1 MGKPQRS
8 KYSTNYTKVSQF
20 ITPVPYSC
28 LAMDNSC
35 PPARKK
41 GGRASLVSFISFY
54 LLGWNKTIQPPSQVP
69 VKGMLICSGGLHEE
83 VERRRTKEKH

>member
-8 KYSTNYTKVSQF
+8 KYS
-20 ITPVPYSC
+20 
-28 LAMDNSC
+28 

-41 GGRASLVSFISFY
+41 AGRASLVSFISFY

-69 VKGMLICSGGLHEE
+69 GKGMLICSPLHEE